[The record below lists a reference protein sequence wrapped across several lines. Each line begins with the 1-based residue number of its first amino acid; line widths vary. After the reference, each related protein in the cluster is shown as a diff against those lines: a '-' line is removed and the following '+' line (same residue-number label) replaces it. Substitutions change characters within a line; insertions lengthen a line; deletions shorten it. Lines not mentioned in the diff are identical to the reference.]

1 MTGEIERA
9 GSGFGPR
16 SALVFRGRWVEELVC
31 CVTAV
36 YVAFAPVGEGAP
48 VASGVRH
55 EASGAKFCAAALPCP
70 GRGGGTLAQ
79 RAAAGCQS
87 TRGWILR
94 LAAYDCTRDRSNSM
108 SLSCLEGCC
117 ARVNVL
123 KHHRFCT
130 SSTSTAAGARTIRI
144 TSKS

>member
-70 GRGGGTLAQ
+70 AL
-79 RAAAGCQS
+79 AAAAEHSPNALQRVVSRLVVGS
-87 TRGWILR
+87 YVSLRTTVPARGAIVCLC
-94 LAAYDCTRDRSNSM
+94 LASRAVV
-108 SLSCLEGCC
+108 LE
-117 ARVNVL
+117 
-123 KHHRFCT
+123 
-130 SSTSTAAGARTIRI
+130 
-144 TSKS
+144 